1 MESIRS
7 NVFLGKKLNQK
18 MPYLY
23 DTIHQILFCDLVIT
37 NKISSIAMETK
48 LKQKKLS
55 FIKGQSHVQKRQQ
68 NKYI

>member
-1 MESIRS
+1 MS
-7 NVFLGKKLNQK
+7 
-18 MPYLY
+18 YLY

-55 FIKGQSHVQKRQQ
+55 FIKGKSHAQKRQQ
-68 NKYI
+68 NKYIYI

>member
-1 MESIRS
+1 MTQFIKYCS
-7 NVFLGKKLNQK
+7 
-18 MPYLY
+18 
-23 DTIHQILFCDLVIT
+23 VIT

-55 FIKGQSHVQKRQQ
+55 FIKRQSHVQKRQQ